1 MWLPIWGYPIHSKC
15 YLLHIAIFTRLAL
28 WIQPKDLGGQL
39 TFLPQMIVKD
49 AAIVYSDG
57 MTPVAFH
64 VLWPPR
70 LPALSDAIILS
81 SPKEISDGLA
91 PIPRW

>member
-1 MWLPIWGYPIHSKC
+1 
-15 YLLHIAIFTRLAL
+15 
-28 WIQPKDLGGQL
+28 
-39 TFLPQMIVKD
+39 MIVKD

-81 SPKEISDGLA
+81 SPKEISDGLDKMIA
-91 PIPRW
+91 VVEGNSSFRVTQGICYVNTGDIRMDKKSISTRLHLQ